1 MKSLEKFVVAHS
13 QVYIVSSFS
22 FYSKWGGDMHV
33 VRTGSELGFFHLFD
47 HLASGISAAVG
58 LLADEWVRSSGQI
71 YL

>member
-1 MKSLEKFVVAHS
+1 
-13 QVYIVSSFS
+13 
-22 FYSKWGGDMHV
+22 MHV